1 MRKLL
6 LLFGV
11 LCSLHATALT
21 LSMPP
26 PGEDIVGEVVTVK
39 VADYEHTINTYAE
52 AYGVGFRQLVAAN
65 PGVNPWVPGAGT
77 ELVLPLQFILP
88 PGEREG
94 IVINLAEMRMYHYQP
109 DGGTVETYPI
119 GIGREGWETPLVAG
133 AKVIGVIK
141 DPRGCRRPRSARITW
156 PWGTVCRRWCR
167 RVRTTRWARGRC
179 S

>member
-21 LSMPP
+21 LNMPA
-26 PGEDIVGEVVTVK
+26 PGEDIVGEVVTVT

-94 IVINLAEMRMYHYQP
+94 IVINLAEMR
-109 DGGTVETYPI
+109 
-119 GIGREGWETPLVAG
+119 R
-133 AKVIGVIK
+133 
-141 DPRGCRRPRSARITW
+141 
-156 PWGTVCRRWCR
+156 
-167 RVRTTRWARGRC
+167 
-179 S
+179 